1 MISREQFYI
10 DLLKPEYN
18 ICLKAGSSLGRLVRK
33 DTRLKIRNA
42 RIRKLYVESKGLTY
56 REYLINVLD
65 IKLNQSRLKIDKLYK
80 EFDKI
85 LFLMKKKVRL
95 YDTRSHVNATTY
107 PSKTIFVTDT
117 FNNVTTVYPSISRA
131 AIALN
136 VHKGVISRRLEGKI
150 TKLCKKR
157 YIIQGT
163 NDT

>member
-85 LFLMKKKVRL
+85 LFLMKKKL
-95 YDTRSHVNATTY
+95 DYMIHV
-107 PSKTIFVTDT
+107 VM
-117 FNNVTTVYPSISRA
+117 
-131 AIALN
+131 
-136 VHKGVISRRLEGKI
+136 
-150 TKLCKKR
+150 
-157 YIIQGT
+157 
-163 NDT
+163 